1 MRQNAAV
8 PLKTRQ
14 KAAKRSSAIKNVV
27 KRDKTR
33 QNATKRGKTALWQTS
48 LKSAKIFR
56 VAFEKNMPFH
66 LHSSKKF

>member
-1 MRQNAAV
+1 
-8 PLKTRQ
+8 
-14 KAAKRSSAIKNVV
+14 VV